1 MTSRSLSPSS
11 GHSREVPAA
20 NDLDS
25 KWHLWGAMLS
35 FKTQQ
40 VWCSSNCCPEQSMY
54 PKAGAGLPAW
64 DETPLDIGTVC
75 VGGVWCLLRCT
86 HRGKGGTRDAN
97 GHAALPVCDTCSRLL
112 LAQVYNK
119 GFYAKVA
126 FNKGLKVTCVSLQ
139 PKAVDDYRGLDGPT
153 LKWPWFLCLWLQGF
167 FKPMLNSPL
176 WIKPDFVLWF
186 CAPTVINFT
195 QWV

>member
-1 MTSRSLSPSS
+1 MTSMGSDVVLQNTAGVVLQQLLSGAEHVPQGGRWAPRMRWNPSWHRHRVCWGSLM
-11 GHSREVPAA
+11 PAA
-20 NDLDS
+20 L
-25 KWHLWGAMLS
+25 H
-35 FKTQQ
+35 
-40 VWCSSNCCPEQSMY
+40 
-54 PKAGAGLPAW
+54 
-64 DETPLDIGTVC
+64 TP
-75 VGGVWCLLRCT
+75 R
-86 HRGKGGTRDAN
+86 KGGTRDAN